1 MCPTNPL
8 RVGSAHCEHRAPT
21 VGALVADW
29 TMQLLENCEALH
41 LNLGRGTENHD
52 PFKGMTAMGKLITGI
67 MWQQPATC
75 RQKCVSLI
83 VVS

>member
-1 MCPTNPL
+1 
-8 RVGSAHCEHRAPT
+8 
-21 VGALVADW
+21 
-29 TMQLLENCEALH
+29 MQLLDDCEALR